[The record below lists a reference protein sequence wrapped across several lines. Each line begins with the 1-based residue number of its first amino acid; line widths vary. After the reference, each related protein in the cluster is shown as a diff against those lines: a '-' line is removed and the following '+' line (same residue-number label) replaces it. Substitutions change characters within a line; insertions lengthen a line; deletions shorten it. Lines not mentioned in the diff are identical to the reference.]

1 MNRKIYK
8 RILRMK
14 TLLATFFILSLV
26 FFLVL
31 NCITPDRKISTSENR
46 ELASFPE
53 FTLSALLDGS
63 YFTDLNSY
71 ISDQFV
77 FRDGWISLKSKEER
91 WQGRKELSDIY
102 IGSSGYLLAKPTTP
116 NYSAINKTIEAMN
129 TFHKKHAKSK
139 MSVMIV
145 PNASQILKDKLPQFT
160 QVHNQLSDIRYIRN
174 GLTSFTWLGAG
185 EILRQHKNEYIYY
198 HTDHHWTTIGAYDVY
213 RGVAASLG
221 VKASTLKRYM
231 ISDTFE
237 GTLASQSGIH
247 STKDTVYVYKTDNT
261 HPYYVNYPELRK
273 KSASCYDEAALKKSD
288 QYQVFFGGNH
298 PLVEINSTNHNGKN
312 LMVFKDS
319 YANSFIPFLI
329 PYYEKIIMV
338 DPRYYYDNLSSAI
351 QEYNINSY
359 LFLYSAN
366 TFVNDQVLKDVLA
379 S

>member
-91 WQGRKELSDIY
+91 WQGRKDLSDIY

-129 TFHKKHAKSK
+129 AFHKKHAKSK

-160 QVHNQLSDIRYIRN
+160 QVHNQL
-174 GLTSFTWLGAG
+174 
-185 EILRQHKNEYIYY
+185 
-198 HTDHHWTTIGAYDVY
+198 
-213 RGVAASLG
+213 
-221 VKASTLKRYM
+221 
-231 ISDTFE
+231 
-237 GTLASQSGIH
+237 
-247 STKDTVYVYKTDNT
+247 
-261 HPYYVNYPELRK
+261 
-273 KSASCYDEAALKKSD
+273 
-288 QYQVFFGGNH
+288 
-298 PLVEINSTNHNGKN
+298 
-312 LMVFKDS
+312 
-319 YANSFIPFLI
+319 
-329 PYYEKIIMV
+329 
-338 DPRYYYDNLSSAI
+338 
-351 QEYNINSY
+351 
-359 LFLYSAN
+359 
-366 TFVNDQVLKDVLA
+366 
-379 S
+379 